1 MKKIS
6 LILFLG
12 LLFVVFSG
20 FEVHKFYM
28 AIYQINYA
36 PEKKMIQITSRIFV
50 DDLDKALEK
59 KYHKKIALSLAKIDP
74 EDLILLKKYL
84 SENFSIK
91 VNGQPKSIQFLS
103 SELDSDVL
111 ICYSNIREIA
121 KINSLEIYNSVL
133 TDWNSDQQNITHI
146 TTNGTK
152 RSILF
157 TESLKNEV
165 LKYE

>member
-1 MKKIS
+1 MKKTITY
-6 LILFLG
+6 LTLG
-12 LLFVVFSG
+12 LLFLILTS
-20 FEVHKFYM
+20 FEWHKFYM

-36 PEKKMIQITSRIFV
+36 PEKKMIQLTSRIFV

-59 KYHKKIALSLAKIDP
+59 KYHKKVALSLEKIAP
-74 EDLILLKKYL
+74 EDLVLLKKYL

-91 VNGQPKSIQFLS
+91 INGKPKPIQFLS

-111 ICYSNIREIA
+111 ICYSNIKEIT
-121 KINSLEIYNSVL
+121 KINSLEISNSVL

-146 TTNGTK
+146 TVNGTK
-152 RSILF
+152 KSILF